1 MSSIKKMIVS
11 HPSLWMS
18 AAKVGIM
25 RKLGLRSTTVRTHG
39 IRMRANL
46 AKGKGIWCSIGGLY
60 YEPEMRALI
69 GLLHEG
75 DVFVDVGAN
84 VGIYSLH
91 AARATGSS
99 GRVIAFEPTP
109 ETHESLLKNIQLN
122 RVRNITV
129 INKAAGDKEGLLQFA
144 ICASDNSNH
153 LVADLEML
161 ESRKIVEIRD
171 IPVDT
176 IDTMAVREKLPH
188 VSVMKIDAEGAEKLV
203 LAGATHV
210 IKTHR
215 PTILFESCD
224 AGNGSPDRVFLTQL
238 GYRLFRLDDG
248 RWTDDVA
255 AYTGNI
261 LGIARPDHFSALGI
275 QSN

>member
-1 MSSIKKMIVS
+1 MSPIKEIIIS
-11 HPSLWMS
+11 NPSLWMS

-25 RKLGLRSTTVRTHG
+25 RKLGMKSTVVRTHG

-46 AKGKGIWCSIGGLY
+46 AKGKGIWCSVGGLY
-60 YEPEMRALI
+60 YEPEMRSLI
-69 GLLHEG
+69 GLLNEG

-91 AARATGSS
+91 AAKAAGPS

-109 ETHESLLKNIQLN
+109 ETHESLVKNVRLN
-122 RVRNITV
+122 HFRNITV
-129 INKAAGDKEGLLQFA
+129 INKAAGDKEGFLQFA

-153 LVADLEML
+153 LVADLAML
-161 ESRKIVEIRD
+161 ESRKIVEVRN

-176 IDTMAVREKLPH
+176 IDTMVAREKLPQ

-203 LAGATHV
+203 LAGASQV
-210 IKTHR
+210 IEKHR
-215 PTILFESCD
+215 PAILFESCD
-224 AGNGSPDRVFLTQL
+224 TGSGSPDRVFLTRM
-238 GYRLFRLDDG
+238 GYRLFRLEAG
-248 RWTDDVA
+248 EWTDDVA
-255 AYTGNI
+255 AYSGNI
-261 LGIARPDHFSALGI
+261 LGIARQDHFRALGI